1 MCVFIEDLAACL
13 LAMLRTARLTGAH
26 WRRVAAARLLST
38 RAEAT
43 TSVVLDKA
51 TIRRN
56 HLLEAFTFVRAY
68 ATAGFDESVQ
78 ASLVLNVDIKRTE
91 ERVRGRV
98 SLPHGT
104 GKAVRL
110 AVFTRDHAQEALDAG
125 ADVVGLEELVAQV
138 VGGTIDFER
147 CIATPDAMPALAK
160 AARVLGPKQ
169 VTLTLPP
176 DPPPR
181 STPSSLPPTS
191 PPSPTYTSPHPNP
204 PRSLVP
210 LLPLTPLPPSLLQTA
225 HAKHQARNCRHGS
238 CGGGGAHQRG
248 RGELTA
254 PPPPQHAHT

>member
-1 MCVFIEDLAACL
+1 
-13 LAMLRTARLTGAH
+13 MLRTARLTGAH

-169 VTLTLPP
+169 LMPSTKRETVVTEVAAAVARIKGGEVTFKASGEGKQAVVHGGIGLVSWGGEKIADNTLAFLDAVLDCRPQRFKGKPP
-176 DPPPR
+176 LNLYLNSVHGPR
-181 STPSSLPPTS
+181 VMLD
-191 PPSPTYTSPHPNP
+191 H
-204 PRSLVP
+204 RLW
-210 LLPLTPLPPSLLQTA
+210 
-225 HAKHQARNCRHGS
+225 
-238 CGGGGAHQRG
+238 
-248 RGELTA
+248 
-254 PPPPQHAHT
+254 